1 MSTIEISLRLRPLAA
16 ATLESSRHSVTPA
29 IKINLH
35 LYPLAAATVESS
47 RHPIKNQ
54 VIMELVPLL
63 KGDPGAAAN
72 LSADPSNVATVDSDG
87 RLYVPPPSVE
97 WASNNW

>member
-1 MSTIEISLRLRPLAA
+1 MSTIEISLRLHPLAV
-16 ATLESSRHSVTPA
+16 ATVESSRHLMEISLR
-29 IKINLH
+29 LH
-35 LYPLAAATVESS
+35 PLAAATVESS

-87 RLYVPPPSVE
+87 KLYVPPPSVE